1 MAADEV
7 DHFAC
12 LSVRALNL
20 FSDPML
26 PAADQLAVLAR
37 GCATIISEDDLLSK
51 LKEGRPLRVKL
62 GVDPTAP
69 DIHLGHTVAM
79 EKLRQ
84 FQELGHTAVLLIG
97 DFTAMIGDPTGRSA
111 TRPPL
116 TQEEVVANA
125 ATYTAQAFKILDRS
139 KTEIVRNGDWFRKM
153 DFSEVV
159 RLCSRVTLHQML
171 QREDFRARM
180 EAGTEVR
187 LHEILYPIMQGWD
200 SVEIR
205 ADVEIGGTDQL
216 FNILVGRDLQKGSGQ
231 PQQVVMTMPL
241 LEGTDGVRKMSKSY
255 GNYIGVDEPASEI
268 FGKTMSISDEL
279 MRRWY
284 LVLLGEQP
292 APDAHPMDAKKSLA
306 ERLAARF
313 AGVEA
318 AAAARADWD
327 LRFSKKDLAG
337 AGLPEFSPPAEAGL
351 LTVLAAAYDQC
362 FAVKKS
368 TSDLRRLVEQGS
380 VQVDGVKL
388 TDPKSVVVWAAGAV
402 LKLDKKSAVRIV

>member
-1 MAADEV
+1 
-7 DHFAC
+7 
-12 LSVRALNL
+12 
-20 FSDPML
+20 ML
-26 PAADQLAVLAR
+26 PAADQLAALTR
-37 GCATIISEDDLLSK
+37 GCATVISEEDLLAK

-84 FQELGHTAVLLIG
+84 FQEFGHTALLLIG

-116 TQEEVVANA
+116 THEEVVANA
-125 ATYTAQAFKILDRS
+125 ATYTAQAFKILDRA
-139 KTEIVRNGDWFRKM
+139 KTEIVWNGDWFKKM

-159 RLCSRVTLHQML
+159 RLCSRVTLQQML
-171 QREDFRARM
+171 QREDFRARVD
-180 EAGTEVR
+180 AGTEVR

-205 ADVEIGGTDQL
+205 ADVELGGTDQL
-216 FNILVGRDLQKGSGQ
+216 FNILVGRDLQKAAGQ
-231 PQQVVMTMPL
+231 PQQVVVTMPL
-241 LEGTDGVRKMSKSY
+241 LEGTDGTRKMSKSY

-268 FGKTMSISDEL
+268 FGKTMSISDDL

-284 LVLLGEQP
+284 LVLLGE
-292 APDAHPMDAKKSLA
+292 ALAADAHPMESKKSLA

-313 AGVEA
+313 AGAEA
-318 AAAARADWD
+318 AAAARVDWD
-327 LRFSKKDLAG
+327 TRFSKKDLAS
-337 AGLPEFSPPAEAGL
+337 AELPAFTPPAGAGL

-362 FAVKKS
+362 FGVKKS

-380 VQVDGVKL
+380 VQADGVKL
-388 TDPKSVVVWAAGAV
+388 TDPKSAPTFVPGTV
-402 LKLDKKSAVRIV
+402 LKLDKKSAVRVSD

>member
-1 MAADEV
+1 
-7 DHFAC
+7 
-12 LSVRALNL
+12 
-20 FSDPML
+20 ML
-26 PAADQLAVLAR
+26 PAADQLATLKR
-37 GCATIISEDDLLSK
+37 GCATILSEDDLLAK

-84 FQELGHTAVLLIG
+84 FQELGHTALLLIG

-116 TQEEVVANA
+116 THDEVKANA
-125 ATYTAQAFKILDRS
+125 ATYTAQAFKILDRAR
-139 KTEIVRNGDWFRKM
+139 TEIVWNGDWFRKM

-159 RLCSRVTLHQML
+159 RLCSRVTLQQML
-171 QREDFRARM
+171 QREDFRGRLD
-180 EAGTEVR
+180 AGTEVR

-205 ADVEIGGTDQL
+205 ADVELGGTDQL
-216 FNILVGRDLQKGSGQ
+216 FNILVGRDLQKAAGQ

-241 LEGTDGVRKMSKSY
+241 LEGTDGTRKMSKSY

-268 FGKTMSISDEL
+268 FGKTMSISDDL

-284 LVLLGEQP
+284 LVLLGEELS
-292 APDAHPMDAKKSLA
+292 ADAHPMEAKKSLA
-306 ERLAARF
+306 QRLAARF
-313 AGVEA
+313 AGDEA
-318 AAAARADWD
+318 AAAARTDWD
-327 LRFSKKDLAG
+327 TRFSKKDLAS
-337 AGLPEFSPPAEAGL
+337 AELPGFTPPAGAGL

-362 FAVKKS
+362 FGLKKS

-380 VQVDGVKL
+380 VQADGVKL
-388 TDPKSVVVWAAGAV
+388 TDPKSTPVFTPGTI
-402 LKLDKKSAVRIV
+402 LKLDKKSAVRVQ

>member
-1 MAADEV
+1 
-7 DHFAC
+7 
-12 LSVRALNL
+12 
-20 FSDPML
+20 ML
-26 PAADQLAVLAR
+26 PAADQLAALKR
-37 GCATIISEDDLLSK
+37 GCATVISEEDLLAK

-84 FQELGHTAVLLIG
+84 FQELGHTALLLIG

-116 TQEEVVANA
+116 THEEVKANA
-125 ATYTAQAFKILDRS
+125 ATYTAQAFKILDRA
-139 KTEIVRNGDWFRKM
+139 KTEIVWNGDWFKKM

-159 RLCSRVTLHQML
+159 RLCSRVTLQQML
-171 QREDFRARM
+171 QREDFRARVD
-180 EAGTEVR
+180 AGTEVR

-205 ADVEIGGTDQL
+205 ADVELGGTDQL
-216 FNILVGRDLQKGSGQ
+216 FNILVGRDLQKAAGQ

-241 LEGTDGVRKMSKSY
+241 LEGTDGTRKMSKSY

-268 FGKTMSISDEL
+268 FGKTMSISDDL

-284 LVLLGEQP
+284 LVLLGEEL
-292 APDAHPMDAKKSLA
+292 AADAHPMEAKKALA
-306 ERLAARF
+306 QKLAARF
-313 AGVEA
+313 AGAEA

-327 LRFSKKDLAG
+327 TRFSKKDLAS
-337 AGLPEFSPPAEAGL
+337 AELPLFSPPSGAGL

-362 FAVKKS
+362 FAVTKS
-368 TSDLRRLVEQGS
+368 TSDLRRLVAQGS
-380 VQVDGVKL
+380 VQADGVKL
-388 TDPKSVVVWAAGAV
+388 TDPKSTPVFAPGTV
-402 LKLDKKSAVRIV
+402 LKLDKKSAVRVQ